1 MPEFFYKAR
10 KESKELEQGIIKA
23 ETESAALNR
32 LIQLG
37 YFPISISLE
46 TGGQKE
52 KAKSAAPLKKIHRR
66 SLTTFTR
73 QLANLLESGIT
84 SYKALIVLGKQT
96 DNKRLKIIIQDI
108 ADRVKDG
115 KSLSDSL
122 ENYPQAFNPIYVNMV
137 RTGELSG
144 TLEDVLKKLAD
155 FGEKQQDL
163 VAKVQQ
169 ALVYPILMLTMGV
182 VTVAVLFTFII
193 PKLLDLFEDIGQ
205 TLPFPTRILIAIS
218 DSFLNFWWLILL
230 FGFFGFFIVKRNF
243 FTVKGKLKFDYFK
256 LGLPVLGKF
265 FKRVQIADFARTLG
279 TLLNNGIPILQAMES
294 VSQISENEVL
304 KQDIERI
311 AEGIRTG
318 STLARGVAESKYFPD
333 LVANMVSV
341 AEESGTLDRA
351 LLRVAQVYEK
361 EADQSIKLLTSLIE
375 PAMILVMGSVIGFI
389 VISMMLP
396 IFQISLIVK

>member
-230 FGFFGFFIVKRNF
+230 FGFFGFFSLQVRVKNNNF
-243 FTVKGKLKFDYFK
+243 HI
-256 LGLPVLGKF
+256 F
-265 FKRVQIADFARTLG
+265 F
-279 TLLNNGIPILQAMES
+279 LQ
-294 VSQISENEVL
+294 
-304 KQDIERI
+304 
-311 AEGIRTG
+311 
-318 STLARGVAESKYFPD
+318 
-333 LVANMVSV
+333 
-341 AEESGTLDRA
+341 
-351 LLRVAQVYEK
+351 K
-361 EADQSIKLLTSLIE
+361 E
-375 PAMILVMGSVIGFI
+375 
-389 VISMMLP
+389 
-396 IFQISLIVK
+396 

>member
-23 ETESAALNR
+23 ETESAALSR

-46 TGGQKE
+46 AKGQEE
-52 KAKSAAPLKKIHRR
+52 KAKRPGPLKKIHRR

-73 QLANLLESGIT
+73 QLANLLESGVT

-96 DNKRLKIIIQDI
+96 DNKHLKIIIQDI

-122 ENYPQAFNPIYVNMV
+122 ESYPQAFNPIYVNMV

-163 VAKVQQ
+163 AAKVQQ
-169 ALVYPILMLTMGV
+169 ALVYPIVMLTVGIATV
-182 VTVAVLFTFII
+182 VVLFTFII
-193 PKLLDLFEDIGQ
+193 PRLLDLFQDMGQ
-205 TLPFPTRILIAIS
+205 TLPLPTRILIAIS
-218 DSFLNFWWLILL
+218 NSFLNFWWLILPL
-230 FGFFGFFIVKRNF
+230 VFLGFFIIKRNF
-243 FTVKGKLKFDYFK
+243 FTSKGKFSFDYFK

-265 FKRVQIADFARTLG
+265 LKRVQITDFARTLG
-279 TLLNNGIPILQAMES
+279 TLLANGVPILQAMDS
-294 VSQISENEVL
+294 VSQILENEVL
-304 KQDIERI
+304 KQDVERI

-318 STLARGVAESKYFPD
+318 SSLARGVTESKYFPD
-333 LVANMVSV
+333 FVANMISV

-351 LLRVAQVYEK
+351 LLRVAQAYEK

-375 PAMILVMGSVIGFI
+375 PVMILAMGSVIGFI

-396 IFQISLIVK
+396 IFQISLIAR